1 MALNFSHRSFFP
13 GGMAEDNLVSPMRM
27 GNGYRV
33 DGIPEMSG
41 GGSGGDG
48 FGNGW
53 CDVDNCFDYG
63 NDRCDRGG
71 VSATQDS
78 VSNDIID
85 RLPTDPFGMGIG
97 TTFTAITGWL
107 EDLDFEYGGY
117 GGYGGDEIGTSGEN
131 YPLFAGLNFI
141 WNNAVRFHT
150 FPQWGNVGMEEN
162 RFQGVSGFSE
172 YSQREVGE
180 ASCSFSAESSRD
192 MDGVMGFGFDYK
204 DVAVAGVSGD
214 MNMNDVNCH
223 AGDEHSPHPAII
235 YSLPYL
241 GLSGLLAVERVCKY
255 LHFTVR
261 TDTLLWKSIHVDQPL
276 NERITDDVLLEL
288 TSRAQG
294 KLECLSLVECS
305 RITDDGLRRV
315 LEVNPKI
322 IKLSVPGCTRL
333 SIEGIVGMLKAYKN
347 SLGAQGVKHLH
358 IGGLYGVTP
367 KHFEEIKLLLSTDSQ
382 QQEQSHT
389 DSQLQGHSR
398 ADSQLKKL
406 SNKPHFYCR
415 WNLYLPCDDNRSIDI
430 ELCPRCENLR
440 LVYDCPAEGCQG
452 VVGHASQ
459 VCRACTLCIP
469 RCSQCGRCINDG
481 EYEETFCLELLCSNC
496 SHHLSKLLGKT
507 DGKVGLIRPSSP

>member
-1 MALNFSHRSFFP
+1 MALNFSHRPVFS
-13 GGMAEDNLVSPMRM
+13 GGLAEDNLRM

-33 DGIPEMSG
+33 EGISEMSG
-41 GGSGGDG
+41 GGGGGGGDG

-53 CDVDNCFDYG
+53 VDVDNCFDYG

-71 VSATQDS
+71 VSATQES

-85 RLPTDPFGMGIG
+85 RLPKDPFGMGIG

-107 EDLDFEYGGY
+107 EDLDFDYGGY
-117 GGYGGDEIGTSGEN
+117 GGYDDYGGYHGEEIGTSGEN

-150 FPQWGNVGMEEN
+150 FPPQGGNVGMEEN
-162 RFQGVSGFSE
+162 RFQGMSGFSE

-192 MDGVMGFGFDYK
+192 MDGVMGFGLDYK
-204 DVAVAGVSGD
+204 DEAIASVSGGMD
-214 MNMNDVNCH
+214 MNDVSFH
-223 AGDEHSPHPAII
+223 EIDEHSPLSAII
-235 YSLPYL
+235 FCLRYL
-241 GLSGLLAVERVCKY
+241 GLSDLLAVERVCKY
-255 LHFTVR
+255 LHSTVR
-261 TDTLLWKSIHVDQPL
+261 TDTLIWESIHVDQPL

-294 KLECLSLVECS
+294 KLQCLSLVECS

-322 IKLSVPGCTRL
+322 TKLSVPGCTRL
-333 SIEGIVGMLKAYKN
+333 SIEGIVG
-347 SLGAQGVKHLH
+347 
-358 IGGLYGVTP
+358 
-367 KHFEEIKLLLSTDSQ
+367 IKQ
-382 QQEQSHT
+382 QKYSHT
-389 DSQLQGHSR
+389 DSQLQEHSR
-398 ADSQLKKL
+398 ADSQLQEHFRADSQPKKH

-415 WNLYLPCDDNRSIDI
+415 WNLYLPCDDDRSIDI
-430 ELCPRCENLR
+430 EVCPRCENLR

-481 EYEETFCLELLCSNC
+481 EYEETFCLELLCSHC

-507 DGKVGLIRPSSP
+507 NGKVGLIRPSSP